1 MIDKSILPDETI
13 LAGILSTDLNE
24 VIFHIYKQYSELIS
38 FNVVT
43 MGGSLQDGE
52 DIFQETVVTFIDL
65 VRKGKFRGDSSIKTF
80 LVSVAR
86 NIWLNELKKKKS
98 LDHRAKIFET
108 SREHIEND
116 IIENLNRREIKE
128 QFLSLMGHLGESCR
142 RVLTLFYYENQSF
155 EEIIQKMGYENEQV
169 ARNKKYKCMKE
180 LSDLIRDNPILLAR
194 LKNNR

>member
-1 MIDKSILPDETI
+1 MNLPDDAI
-13 LAGILSTDLNE
+13 VAGILSNDLNE
-24 VIFHIYKQYSELIS
+24 VIFYIYKQYAELIS

-65 VRKGKFRGDSSIKTF
+65 IRKGKFRGESSIKTF

-98 LDHRAKIFET
+98 GDQRAKIFET
-108 SREHIEND
+108 NRGHIEND
-116 IIENLNRREIKE
+116 VIENLNQREMRE
-128 QFLSLMGHLGESCR
+128 QLLSLIGRLGESCR
-142 RVLTLFYYENQSF
+142 KILILFYYENLPF
-155 EEIIQKMGYENEQV
+155 EEIIGKMGYETEQV

-180 LSDLIRDNPILLAR
+180 LSDLIRNNPALLKR
-194 LKNNR
+194 ME

>member
-1 MIDKSILPDETI
+1 MNLPDDAI
-13 LAGILSTDLNE
+13 VAGILSNDLNDI
-24 VIFHIYKQYSELIS
+24 IFYIYKQYAELIS

-86 NIWLNELKKKKS
+86 NIWLNEIKKKKS
-98 LDHRAKIFET
+98 GDHRARIFET
-108 SREHIEND
+108 SREHVEND
-116 IIENLNRREIKE
+116 IIENLNQREIKE

-142 RVLTLFYYENQSF
+142 KILTLFYYDNLSF

-180 LSDLIRDNPILLAR
+180 LSDLIRNNPILLTR
-194 LKNNR
+194 LR